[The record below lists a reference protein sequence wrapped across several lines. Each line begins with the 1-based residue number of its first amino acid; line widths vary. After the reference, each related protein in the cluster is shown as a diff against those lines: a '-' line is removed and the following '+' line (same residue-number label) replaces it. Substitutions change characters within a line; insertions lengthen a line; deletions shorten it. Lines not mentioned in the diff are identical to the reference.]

1 MKLQI
6 LLTTLNEEGNMR
18 QALQDLLQTFDDFK
32 IQGGHFSVIFEC
44 NQRIPR
50 ARKGFLLQQ

>member
-1 MKLQI
+1 
-6 LLTTLNEEGNMR
+6 MR

>member
-6 LLTTLNEEGNMR
+6 LLTTLSEEGNIR

-32 IQGGHFSVIFEC
+32 IQSGHFSVIFEC
-44 NQRIPR
+44 NQRTPH
-50 ARKGFLLQQ
+50 ARKGFLLR